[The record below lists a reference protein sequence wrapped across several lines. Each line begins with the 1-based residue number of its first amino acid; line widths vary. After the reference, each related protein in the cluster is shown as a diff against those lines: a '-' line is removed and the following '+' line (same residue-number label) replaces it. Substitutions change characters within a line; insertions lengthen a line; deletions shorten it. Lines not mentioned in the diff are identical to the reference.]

1 MTETV
6 TVIFAAYMLV
16 YERVGFKSILGGT
29 ADLLIRPRYR
39 KLCLGLF
46 I

>member
-1 MTETV
+1 MTETA

-16 YERVGFKSILGGT
+16 YERVDSMSILGGT
-29 ADLLIRPRYR
+29 ADFVYSPRTVYA
-39 KLCLGLF
+39 

>member
-1 MTETV
+1 MTETA

-16 YERVGFKSILGGT
+16 YERVDSMSILGGT